1 MPIGDQQSTAPA
13 FAAGTSFS
21 RQDLRLPG
29 QRDAWTYCVS
39 PTRLFCLDGLI
50 LPELAKAWHTPGIQ
64 GNPPGTNRGQGFVG
78 NMIANGYQPV
88 PHDMACEAFGQSRAG
103 SPVSTYLDR
112 YEGVSGGRGVVYYS
126 DAWHRPRQLGHLT
139 SWEHDRDGWKAFLA
153 RCLDIVSPNGLVD
166 LQVQLAVAPV
176 LRRIRAAQDRDDAR
190 GRRML
195 LQLLSHLP
203 AEHVPSDLADLVE
216 ESQPKPKT
224 ARRRK
229 E

>member
-1 MPIGDQQSTAPA
+1 MPIGSNQTTAPA
-13 FAAGTSFS
+13 FAAGSSFA
-21 RQDLRLPG
+21 RQDLRLPR

-39 PTRLFCLDGLI
+39 PTRLFCVDGQI

-64 GNPPGTNRGQGFVG
+64 GNPAGTNRGQGFVG
-78 NMIANGYQPV
+78 NMIAQGYQPV
-88 PHDMACEAFGQSRAG
+88 PHDLPCQAFGAPRAG

-112 YEGVSGGRGVVYYS
+112 YEGVSRGRRVVYYS

-139 SWEHDRDGWKAFLA
+139 SWEHDRAGWLDFLE
-153 RCLDIVSPNGLVD
+153 RCLALVSPDGLVD

-176 LRRIRAAQDRDDAR
+176 LRRVRAAQDRDDAR

-195 LQLLSHLP
+195 AQLLSHLP
-203 AEHVPSDLADLVE
+203 AEHVPDDLRHLVASE
-216 ESQPKPKT
+216 QKPKT